1 MSENSTALQEPVVVA
16 NGEGEARWWF
26 AALAEIK
33 ATAADT
39 NGQMSIVEITEPPGA
54 EAPLHV
60 HHHEDEAFWIL
71 DGSATFE
78 VGDLTIEAGVGDY
91 LYGPRDIPHRYT
103 VGPDGCRMLF
113 ILLPGGFEK
122 MVTEMSEPAGSR
134 TLPPAPES
142 EPSDE
147 EMQAMMAEVGEIAA
161 RHGNELL
168 A

>member
-1 MSENSTALQEPVVVA
+1 VSTDTQLQQPVHVRS
-16 NGEGEARWWF
+16 GEGEARWWF
-26 AALAEIK
+26 ANLSEIK

-39 NGQMSIVEITEPPGA
+39 NGQMSIVEVTEPPGT

-60 HHHEDEAFWIL
+60 HYAEDEAFWIIE
-71 DGSATFE
+71 GSATFE
-78 VGDLTIEAGVGDY
+78 VGDATIEAGPGDY

-122 MVTEMSEPAGSR
+122 LVREMSVPAEAR
-134 TLPPAPES
+134 ELPP
-142 EPSDE
+142 PSDE
-147 EMQAMMAEVGEIAA
+147 PPDMEHVAA
-161 RHGNELL
+161 VAKANNCELL